1 MNRGSEWRI
10 WDLHVHTPLSIENNY
25 GCANDEEG
33 WNKYITALEQLPS
46 DIKVLG
52 INDYLFI
59 DGYKKV
65 KEYKDSGRLSNIE
78 LLLPVVEF
86 RLAKFCGHK
95 QFKRINFH
103 VIFSDEVPADV
114 IQHLFLNAL
123 SSHYALSPDCTQQW
137 GGVVTRENLEDLGRR
152 IINSVSDEQKHNY
165 GSPLKEGFNNLNLEL
180 TQIITILNNAP
191 QYFKGKYLTAIGK
204 TEWDEFKWD
213 DTSIAEKKTIIN
225 QADIVFTAA
234 ENIEKF
240 NNAKVKLQEQNV
252 NSLLLDCSDAHSFA
266 NASTKDCLGNC
277 KTWIKADPT
286 FEGLKQILFEP
297 EDRVCIC
304 DSKPE
309 YKYDYDVID
318 RVELNSANTWHQ
330 TIYLNQNLNSIIGGR
345 STGKSTLLAS
355 LAASFNCADDVDN
368 KEYINQLRDS
378 VHVYWRDGQEN
389 GDKYIEYF
397 PQNKIS
403 KVAEPQ
409 ETDKLLMDILLG
421 KEDVKVEYDKHKSL
435 LASRFSTIQAN
446 VALYFE
452 KRRLYIEKKQYIKGI
467 GDDKGIK
474 IEIAKLE
481 KQRNEYQSKLT
492 DKSKVLNIYI
502 KDAEEIRKKQMTKS
516 LLLKESEMLKQ
527 HQQDCFV
534 VINNSINISD
544 LTSEHSSELSQIIK
558 SAIEKANT
566 EVQGAITQI
575 LAKNA
580 QSILKIDGQIAEIQ
594 SKDVYKE
601 GKQIFEANKSL
612 TDIIKQLDE
621 LNKKLALI
629 TRETE
634 TSQKLHEEFK
644 EIGNNLL
651 SMHISY
657 LDAMNDIA
665 FKMRLQ
671 YEDVLL
677 TSAIVLKPTLNQA
690 LSECISLRSAA
701 MNDLIDNIVKG
712 FNKRTKAD
720 IEECLRNI
728 LNKALRNEIP
738 FKAGYDAQSF
748 MSRILSENWFG
759 LSLNVEYDG
768 DNLKDMSPGKRSFVV
783 LKLLLDFSDK
793 RSPILID
800 QPEDNLDNR
809 AIYTDLVKYIRKKKK
824 ERQIILVTHNPNIVV
839 GADSEEVIIANQNG
853 KNSPNDNGIKFQYLC
868 GSLENSKDR
877 INDETM
883 PILDR
888 CGVRE
893 HVCDILE
900 GGKNAFMDREHKYGF
915 YKI

>member
-1 MNRGSEWRI
+1 
-10 WDLHVHTPLSIENNY
+10 
-25 GCANDEEG
+25 
-33 WNKYITALEQLPS
+33 
-46 DIKVLG
+46 
-52 INDYLFI
+52 
-59 DGYKKV
+59 
-65 KEYKDSGRLSNIE
+65 
-78 LLLPVVEF
+78 
-86 RLAKFCGHK
+86 
-95 QFKRINFH
+95 
-103 VIFSDEVPADV
+103 
-114 IQHLFLNAL
+114 
-123 SSHYALSPDCTQQW
+123 
-137 GGVVTRENLEDLGRR
+137 
-152 IINSVSDEQKHNY
+152 
-165 GSPLKEGFNNLNLEL
+165 
-180 TQIITILNNAP
+180 
-191 QYFKGKYLTAIGK
+191 
-204 TEWDEFKWD
+204 
-213 DTSIAEKKTIIN
+213 
-225 QADIVFTAA
+225 
-234 ENIEKF
+234 
-240 NNAKVKLQEQNV
+240 
-252 NSLLLDCSDAHSFA
+252 
-266 NASTKDCLGNC
+266 
-277 KTWIKADPT
+277 
-286 FEGLKQILFEP
+286 
-297 EDRVCIC
+297 
-304 DSKPE
+304 
-309 YKYDYDVID
+309 
-318 RVELNSANTWHQ
+318 
-330 TIYLNQNLNSIIGGR
+330 
-345 STGKSTLLAS
+345 
-355 LAASFNCADDVDN
+355 
-368 KEYINQLRDS
+368 
-378 VHVYWRDGQEN
+378 
-389 GDKYIEYF
+389 
-397 PQNKIS
+397 
-403 KVAEPQ
+403 
-409 ETDKLLMDILLG
+409 
-421 KEDVKVEYDKHKSL
+421 
-435 LASRFSTIQAN
+435 
-446 VALYFE
+446 
-452 KRRLYIEKKQYIKGI
+452 
-467 GDDKGIK
+467 
-474 IEIAKLE
+474 
-481 KQRNEYQSKLT
+481 
-492 DKSKVLNIYI
+492 
-502 KDAEEIRKKQMTKS
+502 MTKS

-527 HQQDCFV
+527 HLSDCFV

-544 LTSEHSSELSQIIK
+544 LTLEHSSELSQIIK

-566 EVQGAITQI
+566 EVQGTITQI

-594 SKDVYKE
+594 LKDVYKE

-634 TSQKLHEEFK
+634 TSQKRHEEFK

-677 TSAIVLKPTLNQA
+677 TSAIVLKPTLNQT

-701 MNDLIDNIVKG
+701 MNDLIDNVVKG

>member
-1 MNRGSEWRI
+1 M
-10 WDLHVHTPLSIENNY
+10 
-25 GCANDEEG
+25 
-33 WNKYITALEQLPS
+33 
-46 DIKVLG
+46 
-52 INDYLFI
+52 
-59 DGYKKV
+59 
-65 KEYKDSGRLSNIE
+65 
-78 LLLPVVEF
+78 
-86 RLAKFCGHK
+86 
-95 QFKRINFH
+95 
-103 VIFSDEVPADV
+103 
-114 IQHLFLNAL
+114 
-123 SSHYALSPDCTQQW
+123 
-137 GGVVTRENLEDLGRR
+137 
-152 IINSVSDEQKHNY
+152 
-165 GSPLKEGFNNLNLEL
+165 NLEL
-180 TQIITILNNAP
+180 SQIITILNNAP

-240 NNAKVKLQEQNV
+240 NNAKIKLQEQNV

-286 FEGLKQILFEP
+286 FEGFKQILFEP

-368 KEYINQLRDS
+368 KDYINQLRDS

-481 KQRNEYQSKLT
+481 KLRNEYQSKLT
-492 DKSKVLNIYI
+492 DKSEVLNIYI

-527 HQQDCFV
+527 HLSDCFV

-544 LTSEHSSELSQIIK
+544 LTLEHSSELSQIIK

-566 EVQGAITQI
+566 EVQGTITQI

-594 SKDVYKE
+594 LKDVYKE

-677 TSAIVLKPTLNQA
+677 TSAIVLKPTLNQT

-701 MNDLIDNIVKG
+701 MNDLIDNVVKG

>member
-1 MNRGSEWRI
+1 M
-10 WDLHVHTPLSIENNY
+10 
-25 GCANDEEG
+25 
-33 WNKYITALEQLPS
+33 
-46 DIKVLG
+46 
-52 INDYLFI
+52 
-59 DGYKKV
+59 
-65 KEYKDSGRLSNIE
+65 
-78 LLLPVVEF
+78 
-86 RLAKFCGHK
+86 
-95 QFKRINFH
+95 
-103 VIFSDEVPADV
+103 
-114 IQHLFLNAL
+114 
-123 SSHYALSPDCTQQW
+123 
-137 GGVVTRENLEDLGRR
+137 
-152 IINSVSDEQKHNY
+152 
-165 GSPLKEGFNNLNLEL
+165 
-180 TQIITILNNAP
+180 
-191 QYFKGKYLTAIGK
+191 
-204 TEWDEFKWD
+204 
-213 DTSIAEKKTIIN
+213 
-225 QADIVFTAA
+225 
-234 ENIEKF
+234 
-240 NNAKVKLQEQNV
+240 QEQNV